1 MSFYFNPNS
10 TSTQFFLDSNQH
22 SISGTSQGFNALCLS
37 NQIHNNTRL
46 REQFIYENKVL
57 FMNDPNL
64 SKIFHI
70 VLSSLGNIHHEILTR
85 SNFHISTKDEV
96 NQLVIYLNIFYKN
109 LLKDTPKKIKKEVKV
124 ILLNDPPE
132 NFI

>member
-64 SKIFHI
+64 SKISHI

-85 SNFHISTKDEV
+85 SNLSIIKYLGATCKYWQSKSNEAFLWQKIGRQFEPNFHISTKDEV
-96 NQLVIYLNIFYKN
+96 
-109 LLKDTPKKIKKEVKV
+109 
-124 ILLNDPPE
+124 
-132 NFI
+132 